1 MYIHVGTY
9 IYIYIY
15 APIKY
20 AHLHAHT
27 YTCAY
32 THTRAYRLTHI
43 RIHARPCNACTHM
56 DVDRTA
62 ASRYVCAR
70 NSIISDY
77 PTLWPKEKYAVK
89 KDEIYDM
96 TPDP

>member
-1 MYIHVGTY
+1 MC
-9 IYIYIY
+9 IY
-15 APIKY
+15 
-20 AHLHAHT
+20 
-27 YTCAY
+27 
-32 THTRAYRLTHI
+32 TRSYRPTHI

-56 DVDRTA
+56 DMDRA